1 MTDIADIDLS
11 EYDPKDVALIK
22 TWAEFIADVVEVDP
36 RTNGSRLR
44 MGLDALVERADAV
57 YPSVK
62 AGGPVFLGVADMGER
77 WTLPDELGDIFAGLT
92 AQVLFLG
99 DDGPRATAVALRS
112 AISKI
117 TTRIAESR
125 GYTVHPVAG
134 EATDDN
140 DESEGIV

>member
-1 MTDIADIDLS
+1 MTDIDLS
-11 EYDPKDVALIK
+11 AYDPEDVVHVKIW
-22 TWAEFIADVVEVDP
+22 TEFVADVVEVDP

-57 YPSVK
+57 YPNIE
-62 AGGPVFLGVADMGER
+62 AGQTVALERADMGER
-77 WTLPDELGDIFAGLT
+77 WTLPDELGEVFVALT
-92 AQVLFLG
+92 GQLLFLG
-99 DDGPRATAVALRS
+99 DDGPRATAIVLRD
-112 AISKI
+112 AISTI

-125 GYTVHPVAG
+125 GYTVHPIAG